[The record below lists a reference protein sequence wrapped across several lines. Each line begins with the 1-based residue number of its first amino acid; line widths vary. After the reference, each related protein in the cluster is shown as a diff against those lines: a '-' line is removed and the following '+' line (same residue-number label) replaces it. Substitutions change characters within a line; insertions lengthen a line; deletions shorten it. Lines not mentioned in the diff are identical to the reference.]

1 MKITIVVANPI
12 IAALLGGISRQV
24 LFDSRFSFA
33 TTSFTMTEV
42 DKYVELIAEKSG
54 LPESF
59 IIDTL
64 KLLPLKVYSQDKYL
78 QKISE
83 AKKMIGKYDTKDI
96 DVLALALFLKCPLWS
111 EDKHFQKVEGV
122 IVVRTKDLI

>member
-1 MKITIVVANPI
+1 
-12 IAALLGGISRQV
+12 
-24 LFDSRFSFA
+24 
-33 TTSFTMTEV
+33 MTEV